1 MAYFRTNNKIVFIN
15 KVSTYF
21 NVWKSYVEMKQCL
34 NNFFWDLSILIK
46 NKFYF
51 SKKSEHLEIPYMLC
65 IKN

>member
-21 NVWKSYVEMKQCL
+21 NVWKSYVEMKQRL
-34 NNFFWDLSILIK
+34 NIFFWDLSILIK